1 MNALEQVPKP
11 AHFSAAEQAARFN
24 SWQALH
30 RENTSTPPEDPIFPE
45 WQKTIPRDDYG
56 EVEITKAIPAFEKGY
71 KDALG
76 EGKLDQY
83 LASALT
89 PNLDGVFVVTTS
101 DLQTEADNR
110 IKQNHSLDSL
120 QTIET
125 RLHTLLASVAI
136 ADMPEAYKEEY
147 RRSIR
152 NKHLQFIKAARGIG
166 VEEFTMN
173 YKSPEQWNE
182 FIDIDRSRSEGTVVL
197 RYEDHAREALRLAR
211 ERRDEA
217 RQDIPVKK
225 ALEFWNLSDREKEK
239 IGFDVIGEGDLEL
252 DNARSVALFEIVLDR
267 MGLTEKGWK
276 VVIRENSAAVS
287 TETLA
292 REIRVPSTRKL
303 KGWDVRNTPIH
314 EPYHA
319 VRGENGRVQGF
330 QLLQEESV
338 DDYLKTEEGAAA
350 IAELVFGQK
359 FGDDRQVVFA
369 GRYLAVALAL
379 KAKMDGGRIVPE
391 YSMQEIYDQL
401 LEEGMTV
408 SDAKNTVWRIFRGTS
423 MQHKGLLIPVQTQ
436 DKMEVVPAAECFVKD
451 AVYFEGQ
458 MEVFN
463 WIKENILVAEGHRRS
478 IVDDSLDFSDK
489 LLARIGRA
497 SEVGGLD
504 IETDPNTGRYDQLVQ
519 KGRMVLVSLLDRLGR
534 GKMRLD
540 FLNEGSPWHDLLTSK
555 DTISF
560 AKIMVPK
567 N

>member
-1 MNALEQVPKP
+1 MIEQSARP
-11 AHFSAAEQAARFN
+11 AHFTEAEQNARFEA
-24 SWQALH
+24 WRFLH
-30 RENTSTPPEDPIFPE
+30 KENQITPPEDPIFSE
-45 WQKTIPRDDYG
+45 WEKTIPRDNYG
-56 EVEITKAIPAFEKGY
+56 EVEVTKAIPAFEKGF

-76 EGKLDQY
+76 AGTLDQY
-83 LASALT
+83 LANTLT
-89 PNLDGVFVVTTS
+89 PDLDGVFTVTTTN
-101 DLQTEADNR
+101 LTTQAER
-110 IKQNHSLDSL
+110 EIKANHSPESLDV
-120 QTIET
+120 IEG
-125 RLHTLLASVAI
+125 RLHGLLESVAA

-147 RRSIR
+147 SRSIR

-166 VEEFTMN
+166 KEEFTMC

-182 FIDIDRSRSEGTVVL
+182 FIDIERSQTEGTVVL
-197 RYEDHAREALRLAR
+197 RYEDHALEALRLAR
-211 ERRDEA
+211 ERRDQT

-239 IGFDVIGEGDLEL
+239 IGFDEIGEDELEL
-252 DNARSVALFEIVLDR
+252 DNTRSVALFEIALDR
-267 MGLTEKGWK
+267 MGLIEKGWK
-276 VVIRENSAAVS
+276 VVVRENASAVS
-287 TETLA
+287 SETLP
-292 REIRVPSTRKL
+292 REFRVPSTRKL

-350 IAELVFGQK
+350 VAELVFGQK

-379 KAKMDGGRIVPE
+379 KSRMEEGKIVPQ
-391 YSMQEIYDQL
+391 YSMQEIYDKL
-401 LEEGMTV
+401 IEEGMTV
-408 SDAKNTVWRIFRGTS
+408 TDAKNTVWRTFRGTS
-423 MQHKGLLIPVQTQ
+423 MQHKGLLIPVQT
-436 DKMEVVPAAECFVKD
+436 DEGMEVVPAAECFVKD

-463 WIKENILVAEGHRRS
+463 WIKENMLVVEGQRRA
-478 IVDDSLDFSDK
+478 IVDESLDFSDK

-497 SEVGGLD
+497 SEVKGLD
-504 IETDPNTGRYDQLVQ
+504 ITVDPNAGRYEQLVQ
-519 KGRMVLVSLLDRLGR
+519 KGRMVLISLLDRLGR

-540 FLNEGSPWHDLLTSK
+540 FLNPGSPWHDLLTSK

-560 AKIMVPK
+560 AKILEPK
-567 N
+567 V